1 MTARRW
7 VPALW
12 LAVMCCGMW
21 YVVTQVSIR
30 NDLGDLLPEGST
42 ETQRVLLTQARKGLS
57 GRLILLSL
65 EGAAPDELAGL
76 SRSLAET
83 LRTNEHLGFIGNGL
97 QTWSKEERALLADAR
112 YLLSRTVTTDRFS
125 ESSLRDALEQRLDEL
140 RSPLGVMVKESI
152 PADPTGEVW
161 SLVQSW
167 SGWDAPEKYRDV
179 WMTADHTRAL
189 LVVETKGGGFD
200 VDIQESIHD
209 AIRGAFREVAGAAR
223 STAQLVM
230 SGPSVF
236 AVEIQRAIEAE
247 AYWLSTIAGISVVL
261 FLLWSFQSLRL
272 VLLSLIPISTGIVAG
287 IIAVNEWFGFVH
299 GITLGFGVTLLGV
312 ADDYPIHL
320 FSHMTDRE
328 SASDAMRMIWPTMR
342 LGVLTTAIGFS
353 ALLLAGY
360 PALAQLGLLAVV
372 GLLTAAFVT
381 RWILP
386 TCIGSTVMSRRIG
399 MGLLTKAGYLQNVW
413 VIAPI
418 ALVLAV
424 SVLIWSDTP
433 LWQEDVSSLSPLSDA
448 KKQLDQQLRQEL
460 GVPDVRDVL
469 VIEDAVVED
478 LLQKAETVAEKLDN
492 LHQNRALA
500 GYDII
505 SRYVPSHRVQRE
517 RQHALPERA
526 VLEQN
531 LQAALKG
538 FPFAQGLFEP
548 FLNDVEAARSQRL
561 VNQDTFAGTMLG
573 MKLESLLFSQH
584 DRWMAVVPLR
594 GVVDRSAFATNV
606 EQWKDHG
613 VRYVDLKEESN
624 RLMTA
629 YRDRT
634 VELLGWGLAAIAI
647 ILALGLRS
655 VMLVGRVLAP
665 ILCSLIVVA
674 GVLLGAGESL
684 SLFHVATLLLV
695 TGLGLDYALFLN
707 RPEGTDAERM
717 RTYFGLL
724 VCSMTTILVFGVLAF
739 SETPV
744 LHAIGVTA
752 ACGSVSCLVFAGMMA
767 RRENHAV

>member
-12 LAVMCCGMW
+12 LAIMACGIW
-21 YVVTQVSIR
+21 YVATQLSIH

-42 ETQRVLLTQARKGLS
+42 ATQRVLLTQARKGLS
-57 GRLILLSL
+57 GRLILLSV
-65 EGAAPDELAGL
+65 EGSAPDELAGL
-76 SRSLAET
+76 SRSLADA
-83 LRTNEHLGFIGNGL
+83 LRADGRFGFVGNGL
-97 QTWSKEERALLADAR
+97 QTWSKEDRALLSGSR

-125 ESSLRDALEQRLDEL
+125 EASLRGALEQRLDEL
-140 RSPLGVMVKESI
+140 RSPLGGMLKELI

-161 SLVQSW
+161 SLVESW
-167 SGWDAPEKYRDV
+167 SGWDAPEKYRGV
-179 WMTADHTRAL
+179 WMTSDRTRAL
-189 LVVETKGGGFD
+189 LVVETRNSGFD
-200 VDIQESIHD
+200 VDVQESIHE
-209 AIRGAFREVAGAAR
+209 AIRASFTKAASAAGSSAR
-223 STAQLVM
+223 MLM
-230 SGPSVF
+230 SGPGVF

-247 AYWLSTIAGISVVL
+247 AWWLSTIAGISVLL
-261 FLLWSFQSLRL
+261 FLLWSFRSLRL

-287 IIAVNEWFGFVH
+287 MIAVNEWFGFVH

-328 SASDAMRMIWPTMR
+328 SVSDMMRMIWPTMR
-342 LGVLTTAIGFS
+342 LGVLTTALGVS
-353 ALLLAGY
+353 SLLLAGY

-386 TCIGSTVMSRRIG
+386 ACIGQAVMPRKIQP
-399 MGLLTKAGYLQNVW
+399 GLLSKAGLLPKVR
-413 VIAPI
+413 VVAPI

-433 LWQEDVSSLSPLSDA
+433 LWQEDVGSLSPLSED

-469 VIEDAVVED
+469 VVEGAVIED
-478 LLQKAETVAEKLDN
+478 LLQKAEDVTVKLEHLRQDRV
-492 LHQNRALA
+492 LG

-505 SRYVPSHRVQRE
+505 SRYVPSHRMQRE
-517 RQHALPERA
+517 RQQALPERT
-526 VLEQN
+526 VLERN
-531 LQAALKG
+531 LEAALKG
-538 FPFAQGLFEP
+538 LPFTPRLFDP
-548 FLNDVEAARSQRL
+548 FLADVEAARSQKPVDRE
-561 VNQDTFAGTMLG
+561 TFAGTMLG
-573 MKLESLLFSQH
+573 MKLDSLLIAQQGG
-584 DRWMAVVPLR
+584 WTAVVPLR
-594 GVVDRSAFATNV
+594 GVVDRDKFAARV
-606 EQWKDHG
+606 VQWDDES

-634 VELLGWGLAAIAI
+634 VELLGWGMGAIAI
-647 ILALGLRS
+647 VLAVGLRS
-655 VMLVGRVLAP
+655 IILVGRVLAP

-674 GVLLGAGESL
+674 AMLLGLGESL
-684 SLFHVATLLLV
+684 SLFHVATFLLV
-695 TGLGLDYALFLN
+695 IGLGLDYALFLN
-707 RPEGTDAERM
+707 RPEGTGDERI

-724 VCSMTTILVFGVLAF
+724 VCSTTTILVFGVLAF
-739 SETPV
+739 SNTPV

-752 ACGSVSCLVFAGMMA
+752 ACGSVCCLLFAGMMA
-767 RRENHAV
+767 RRESHAV